1 MLATSLTRMD
11 KPTFHR
17 LWTALPF
24 ELVDKG
30 FWVALEA
37 FSDQFLESHSPFN
50 SQTFF
55 SVQHTGRIL
64 QEELTLVNPK
74 TVEACNR
81 LRPLYD
87 TFTLWNPL
95 ALAALLKA
103 PIEVVTA
110 QLLLAVERRWV
121 AIKYVVNCRSCGC
134 DIAHFQSV
142 NDISFIGTF
151 HSTNAFRCPMC
162 TDRTEVNELQDVAV
176 YFQLQHLPTIFLRQ
190 HHRLYFSEEADRRR
204 LESFFCPAQAGFA
217 FTARLPEGRYL
228 LAAPFCGAF
237 VEFTVELSAEVMGE
251 KDPYLSRI
259 VDLKTYIRSQNS
271 SADPFGQPIKRR
283 STTATSVARR
293 GGGSIAGGGVGRPSL
308 VNPQTSASELS
319 KRDENVAG
327 DGGGTNSF
335 GAEDVDEIPPIA
347 VVALKHGKVQFRIF
361 NDTNCSGFLDLF
373 IALDTR
379 TEFTATPYPHL
390 LRVPHFLHVLPRG
403 MRSPFLTRCI
413 PRPPSTTPTTGV
425 YVRHQFVLTGEEA
438 DEPGVISVLREVH
451 RYSLEDHHG
460 LLNGVSDG
468 GTSFDSTFLSTTAAL
483 ASSICF
489 FQRVL
494 TRLGEP
500 VALAM
505 RCSITEG
512 PLKIAAYQGQ
522 YNDADNARSS
532 YPDAQFVGAVVY
544 ASNHPPI
551 TSHYFFC
558 TEEEAPR
565 ARVATDEDGRELAP
579 VRVSALDKYRS
590 PAWLHE
596 ENDAAYDIKSIATT
610 NPMERKL
617 PGVAKKQQDCLVRFE
632 IRCVPPVV
640 KSGKGSATSR
650 RASVCPRRGLR
661 EDGSDSA
668 DAIFPYFLQFLREH
682 FEGTSVHEEEH
693 ALIVQIPLPMIYA
706 ALQMS
711 TILDKKAYMK
721 EPRGPF

>member
-1 MLATSLTRMD
+1 MRSNALTRMD
-11 KPTFHR
+11 KVTFHR

-24 ELVDKG
+24 DLVDKG

-37 FSDQFLESHSPFN
+37 FCDPFIDPHSPFN

-64 QEELTLVNPK
+64 QEDLPLVNPK
-74 TVEACNR
+74 TVEECNR

-87 TFTLWNPL
+87 TFTLLNPL

-110 QLLLAVERRWV
+110 QLLLAVERRWMTMDF
-121 AIKYVVNCRSCGC
+121 VVNCRSCGC
-134 DIAHFQSV
+134 DIAHFKSV
-142 NDISFIGTF
+142 NDIAFVATF
-151 HSTNAFRCPMC
+151 HSTNAYRCPMC
-162 TDRTEVNELQDVAV
+162 TDRTEVNELEDVAV
-176 YFQLQHLPTIFLRQ
+176 YFQLQYLPVIYLRQ
-190 HHRLYFSEEADRRR
+190 HHRLYFSGEADRRR

-237 VEFTVELSAEVMGE
+237 VEFQVELPAEVMGE
-251 KDPYLSRI
+251 KDRYLSRI
-259 VDLKTYIRSQNS
+259 VDLKACIRSQNS
-271 SADPFGQPIKRR
+271 SAEPFGQPIKRR
-283 STTATSVARR
+283 STTATTIMRR
-293 GGGSIAGGGVGRPSL
+293 GAGSTVGGARQSIAAI
-308 VNPQTSASELS
+308 NAATSAVDAGMLEGVS
-319 KRDENVAG
+319 KG
-327 DGGGTNSF
+327 INSF
-335 GAEDVDEIPPIA
+335 GAEDVDEIPPIP
-347 VVALKHGKVQFRIF
+347 VVQLKHGKVQFRLF
-361 NDTNCSGFLDLF
+361 NDTNYSGFVDLF
-373 IALDTR
+373 IAFDTR
-379 TEFTATPYPHL
+379 TEFTASPYPYL
-390 LRVPHFLHVLPRG
+390 TRVPHFLHCLPRG
-403 MRSPFLTRCI
+403 VRSPFLTRCI

-425 YVRHQFVLTGEEA
+425 YVRHHFILTGEAA

-451 RYSLEDHHG
+451 RYSLEDHYG
-460 LLNGVSDG
+460 LLIGVSEG

-500 VALAM
+500 VALGM

-532 YPDAQFVGAVVY
+532 YPDAQFVGSVVY

-551 TSHYFFC
+551 TGHYFFSS
-558 TEEEAPR
+558 EEEAPR
-565 ARVATDEDGRELAP
+565 TRVAKDENGHELAP
-579 VRVSALDKYRS
+579 SQVSALDKYRS

-596 ENDAAYDIKSIATT
+596 ENDAAYDIKAVATT
-610 NPMERKL
+610 NPMERRL
-617 PGVAKKQQDCLVRFE
+617 PGTAAKTQQRCLVRFE
-632 IRCVPPVV
+632 VRCVPPTVAG
-640 KSGKGSATSR
+640 GKGVAMSR
-650 RASVCPRRGLR
+650 RTSVCPRRGLR
-661 EDGSDSA
+661 EDGSDST

-682 FEGTSVHEEEH
+682 FEGTGVHEEEH

-711 TILDKKAYMK
+711 NILDKKAYMK

>member
-1 MLATSLTRMD
+1 MRSSPLTRMD

-24 ELVDKG
+24 DLVDKS

-37 FSDQFLESHSPFN
+37 FCDQFLNPHSPLN

-64 QEELTLVNPK
+64 QEQLTLVNPK
-74 TVEACNR
+74 TVEACNH

-103 PIEVVTA
+103 PLEVVTA
-110 QLLLAVERRWV
+110 QLLLAVERQWMT
-121 AIKYVVNCRSCGC
+121 IHFVVNCRSCGC

-142 NDISFIGTF
+142 NDISFVGTF
-151 HSTNAFRCPMC
+151 HSTNAFCCPMC

-204 LESFFCPAQAGFA
+204 LESFFCPAQGGFA

-228 LAAPFCGAF
+228 LSAPFCGAF
-237 VEFTVELSAEVMGE
+237 VEYTVELSAAVMEE

-259 VDLKTYIRSQNS
+259 VDLKAYIRSQNS
-271 SADPFGQPIKRR
+271 SAEPFGQPIRRR
-283 STTATSVARR
+283 STNATSIVRR
-293 GGGSIAGGGVGRPSL
+293 GMSNGAAGGRHSL
-308 VNPQTSASELS
+308 INTSQNSVADTD
-319 KRDENVAG
+319 KRDDAVLV
-327 DGGGTNSF
+327 TNSF
-335 GAEDVDEIPPIA
+335 GAEDVDAIPPIT
-347 VVALKHGKVQFRIF
+347 VVPLKHGKVQFRIF
-361 NDTNCSGFLDLF
+361 NDTNCSGFIDLF

-379 TEFTATPYPHL
+379 TEFSAKPYPHL

-403 MRSPFLTRCI
+403 MRSAFLTRCI

-425 YVRHQFVLTGEEA
+425 YVRHQFLLRGEEA
-438 DEPGVISVLREVH
+438 DEPSVISVLREVH

-460 LLNGVSDG
+460 LLIGVSSG

-532 YPDAQFVGAVVY
+532 YPDAQFVGSVVY

-551 TSHYFFC
+551 TGHYFYC

-565 ARVATDEDGRELAP
+565 VVVARDEEGHELP
-579 VRVSALDKYRS
+579 PTHVSALDKYRS
-590 PAWLHE
+590 PAWLNE
-596 ENDAAYDIKSIATT
+596 ESDDAYDIKSAGTT

-617 PGVAKKQQDCLVRFE
+617 PGAAKPRQHCLVRFE
-632 IRCVPPVV
+632 VRCVPLLV
-640 KSGKGSATSR
+640 KNGKAGGMSR
-650 RASVCPRRGLR
+650 RDSVCPRRGLR
-661 EDGSDSA
+661 EDGSDST

-682 FEGTSVHEEEH
+682 FSGTDVHEEEH

-711 TILDKKAYMK
+711 DILNKKAYMK
-721 EPRGPF
+721 DPRGPF